1 MTELLQEKLA
11 EPNDDEKQ
19 YDSKDR
25 PTEAPKEMK
34 LSGEGETTVPEQ
46 DLRNSL
52 RIIFANRNYTVLITT
67 SWIFS
72 TFTFLGSYFILYL
85 RALGWEVIVIG
96 VVLSVTTG
104 ISAFVRMVGG
114 YYGDTAN
121 RKRIAVGAQL
131 VYAIYYIAIGI
142 FADFWLVI
150 AAILL
155 LSIQDLFRS
164 GSSAF
169 FMENVPKEHGG
180 LALSLFTAG
189 RGFSIISLVL
199 FGFLQ
204 PVLGFPETFRL
215 LYFIAGLFLLI
226 SSTARAYLLT
236 PTTVVKEE
244 SRKTILT
251 DFLHQNRKAAG
262 LLVAAIP
269 GLLTVAIIDTI
280 SDSFFKTVA
289 LIYANEVLEIDLAGI
304 NLILIFQLLL
314 IVPLVLKLGRISDR
328 SGIKRAAL
336 IVYSVMPISA
346 GMLFIAPYFPN
357 VAPLDL
363 VLAADS
369 ISPGLGVIFTTP
381 FIAIVMKYVNDTLWW
396 ALIIILIRK
405 RLPKTDTS
413 KILSIFRVIVYIM
426 SAIGPAIAGAIYTY
440 LNPQS
445 TFLVVFFLNILILAA
460 IALGPFGNEN
470 ENSTSTI
477 IASEKQD

>member
-25 PTEAPKEMK
+25 PTEAPIEMK

-46 DLRNSL
+46 NLRNSL
-52 RIIFANRNYTVLITT
+52 RVIFANRNYTVLLTT
-67 SWIFS
+67 MWIFS
-72 TFTFLGSYFILYL
+72 TFTFLGSYLNLYL

-96 VVLSVTTG
+96 GVLSLAAG
-104 ISAFVRMVGG
+104 ISTVFRLVGG
-114 YYGDTAN
+114 YYGDVGN

-131 VYAIYYIAIGI
+131 VYAIYYVAIGI

-199 FGFLQ
+199 FGFLE

-215 LYFIAGLFLLI
+215 LYFVTGLFLLV
-226 SSTARAYLLT
+226 SSAARAYFLT
-236 PTTVVKEE
+236 PITVVKEKSDKPIITE
-244 SRKTILT
+244 
-251 DFLHQNRKAAG
+251 FLHQNRKAAG

-269 GLLTVAIIDTI
+269 GLLTIAIIDTI

-289 LIYANEVLEIDLAGI
+289 FIYANEVLEIDLAGI
-304 NLILIFQLLL
+304 NLMLIFQLLL
-314 IVPLVLKLGRISDR
+314 IVPLVLKMGRMSDR
-328 SGIKRAAL
+328 SGIKRTAM

-346 GMLFIAPYFPN
+346 GMLFIAPYFPYI
-357 VAPLDL
+357 APPEL

-369 ISPGLGVIFTTP
+369 IAPGLGVIFTTP

-413 KILSIFRVIVYIM
+413 KILSIFWVIVYIM
-426 SAIGPAIAGAIYTY
+426 SALGPVIAGIIYTY
-440 LNPQS
+440 LNPQT
-445 TFLVVFFLNILILAA
+445 TFLVIFVLNILLLAA
-460 IALGPFGNEN
+460 IALGPFGNGD
-470 ENSTSTI
+470 ENSTITI
-477 IASEKQD
+477 TENDE